1 MYSILILYA
10 LVAVGFSFFC
20 SVAEAVLLSVSPS
33 FIASLKEKGKPSA
46 NLLERLKSNVDR
58 PLAAILTLNTVA
70 HTVGA
75 AGVGAEAAKIWGME
89 HSGGHA
95 VGWASAVMTLVI
107 LVFSEIIPKTIGAVY
122 WRSLAVPIAIMV
134 NWMIKILYPLVIL
147 SEKLT
152 QLIGGGERHGVVT
165 RSEVAAMAAISA
177 QGGYLEESESRIVAN
192 LFNLRDLVAEN
203 VMTPRTVIRAFPESM
218 TVQQVVEQQPT
229 IAVSRIPVYGRD
241 IDDITG
247 FVLKSDIFLAL
258 AKDQHET
265 QLKDIR
271 REIAAV
277 PANTPLLE
285 LFDKLLN
292 QRAHISIVVDE
303 YGGTDGLVTLEDVI
317 ETLLGMEIVDEADRT
332 ENMQRLARKQWEKRA
347 TAIGIDLS
355 QPVQHPAGKQE
366 EAEQSKDSTEQDS
379 QKNS

>member
-1 MYSILILYA
+1 MYFFLILYA
-10 LVAVGFSFFC
+10 LLAVGFSFFC
-20 SVAEAVLLSVSPS
+20 SVAEAVLLSVTPS
-33 FIASLKEKGKPSA
+33 YIASLKEKGKQSA
-46 NLLERLKSNVDR
+46 ALLERLKSNVDR

-75 AGVGAEAAKIWGME
+75 AGVGAEAAKIWGVE

-122 WRSLAVPIAIMV
+122 WRGLAVPIAVMV
-134 NWMIKILYPLVIL
+134 DWMIKVLYPLVIL

-192 LFNLRDLVAEN
+192 LFNLRKLVAEN
-203 VMTPRTVIRAFPESM
+203 VMTPRTVIRAFPEAM
-218 TVQQVVEQQPT
+218 TVREVIEQFP
-229 IAVSRIPVYGRD
+229 AVSVSRIPVYGQS
-241 IDDITG
+241 IDDIKG
-247 FVLKSDIFLAL
+247 FVLKADIFLAQ
-258 AKDQHET
+258 AKDRHET
-265 QLKDIR
+265 ALKELRRDIPTV
-271 REIAAV
+271 A
-277 PANTPLLE
+277 ANTPLLE
-285 LFDKLLN
+285 LFDRLLN
-292 QRAHISIVVDE
+292 QRAHIAIVVDE

-332 ENMQRLARKQWEKRA
+332 EDMQRLARKQWEKRA
-347 TAIGIDLS
+347 AAMGLDVSNPTTGEKTDEGPKPSASADR
-355 QPVQHPAGKQE
+355 Q
-366 EAEQSKDSTEQDS
+366 
-379 QKNS
+379 